1 MALASS
7 ARGPRPNWATVALP
21 AKMRGGVGPMFTAR
35 VGATGPGNCASKR
48 FIQPS
53 GVLLRPG
60 VPVSM

>member
-1 MALASS
+1 MALDSR
-7 ARGPRPNWATVALP
+7 ARGPTPRLATAAPP

-35 VGATGPGNCASKR
+35 VGAAGPGSCASNR